1 MDREVAHAGYRDWI
15 ERGRVSG
22 RPCPAAFRR
31 AQSGVGNG
39 AEETGPSHGP
49 LTSRMRKAVVFKSQW
64 GWMGISE
71 TTKGID
77 AVVLPKGSRQAVLSE
92 LRLSDAEL
100 LEDRMSPRLRKAQTQ
115 LAGYLT
121 GVRRS
126 FDLPLDLSRGTSFQR
141 KVWRT
146 LRRVSYGRLRSYRWV
161 AVRVGGRQYARAVG
175 NAVGANPMPI
185 VIPCHRIVA
194 HDASLGGFSGG
205 LPTKRKLLT
214 LEGTLAEL
222 RPRRS

>member
-1 MDREVAHAGYRDWI
+1 
-15 ERGRVSG
+15 
-22 RPCPAAFRR
+22 
-31 AQSGVGNG
+31 
-39 AEETGPSHGP
+39 
-49 LTSRMRKAVVFKSQW
+49 MRQAIVFKSQW

-77 AVVLPKGSRQAVLSE
+77 AVVLPKASRQAVLSE

-100 LEDRMSPRLRKAQTQ
+100 LGDRMSPRLRKAQTQ
-115 LAGYLT
+115 LTGYLT

-222 RPRRS
+222 RQGRS

>member
-1 MDREVAHAGYRDWI
+1 
-15 ERGRVSG
+15 
-22 RPCPAAFRR
+22 
-31 AQSGVGNG
+31 
-39 AEETGPSHGP
+39 
-49 LTSRMRKAVVFKSQW
+49 MRQAIVFKSQW

-77 AVVLPKGSRQAVLSE
+77 AVVLPKASRQAVLSE

-115 LAGYLT
+115 LTGYLT

-146 LRRVSYGRLRSYRWV
+146 LLRVSYGRLRSYRWL

-222 RPRRS
+222 RPGRS